1 MRAVDGDIA
10 AVTETWL
17 SKKVNSTHINIPGYN
32 FFRQDRQRRKGGGVG
47 AYVRDSL
54 RTEALCTPNTDSG
67 IQNSHEVLYLKI
79 CKCSVLYIVLIV
91 YHPPKPLYNS
101 KDFITR
107 LSDDVDYL
115 SNSFPQ
121 AILFFNGDF
130 NSLDLNTFLADT
142 GLILMDIGATRGKH
156 ELDRFITNSP
166 DFGCCTVAKSCLKT
180 DHQALLVNCSAPS
193 ATDSRKTRRVVT
205 FPDIRQHNLAK
216 LSDVLQQQDWTD
228 ITTES
233 DIDISYCC
241 FC

>member
-1 MRAVDGDIA
+1 MNTDCQSCSQSNCVPRKTDSSLLRCYVISARSLQKNNAVQMLDTELRAVDGDVA

-32 FFRQDRQRRKGGGVG
+32 FFRQDRQHRKGGGVG

-107 LSDDVDYL
+107 LTDDVDYL
-115 SNSFPQ
+115 WPPYVIGGPLYFCPVVSF
-121 AILFFNGDF
+121 FFFLLSFFSSPNLSGRR
-130 NSLDLNTFLADT
+130 LDVYHTST
-142 GLILMDIGATRGKH
+142 HG
-156 ELDRFITNSP
+156 
-166 DFGCCTVAKSCLKT
+166 VA
-180 DHQALLVNCSAPS
+180 LV
-193 ATDSRKTRRVVT
+193 R
-205 FPDIRQHNLAK
+205 I
-216 LSDVLQQQDWTD
+216 
-228 ITTES
+228 
-233 DIDISYCC
+233 
-241 FC
+241 